1 MIGNGSGMAGLLS
14 HLKQRVAKEH
24 CQNWL
29 IYGERQQAF
38 DAIFADELHELQN
51 QGKIAEIDRVFS
63 RDGFAEKYVQDVLV
77 VKKAELIDWLEQGA
91 CLYICGSLNMAKAV
105 DATLQEILGIE
116 QLHTLRKAGHYRRNV
131 Y

>member
-77 VKKAELIDWLEQGA
+77 VKK
-91 CLYICGSLNMAKAV
+91 S
-105 DATLQEILGIE
+105 
-116 QLHTLRKAGHYRRNV
+116 
-131 Y
+131 